1 MLSSCAALFVLA
13 GMGWTGTEV
22 LRKTG
27 TGLNTLELFAYGV
40 PLGVILS
47 SLAIL
52 VLAGPFGLSAALVWI
67 VALGG
72 VAAIALRRGV
82 PKWESLSRPFQRGF
96 WAAHG
101 CGLSLFTGVVF
112 LAFAVRWILLFRSTL
127 TLQADGLWAGHR
139 NIWGDWAQHL
149 GDVTSCADGEN
160 CPPTHPRLAGLPFA
174 YHYLTSVTVAA
185 MVALG
190 MSPIAALP
198 LHSLV
203 FTVLLAL
210 GVYAFARRLTGGS
223 ATAALAV
230 VLFFLGG
237 GLGWTLTLR
246 AMLHAPGA
254 WDTLILQPWDA
265 AVQQTANYRWLNVFF
280 SLIYPQRSF
289 LYGLPIGLLVLTLLL
304 NAEGRQRHR
313 EFLVAGLAAG
323 LLPFAH
329 LGTLL
334 SLALITPC
342 LFLLFP
348 SRGWLTFF
356 AAWIAVAV
364 PQLWI
369 QQGGGAGAAG
379 AIRFHPG
386 WVDGPDA
393 WWWFWLKNLGAFI
406 PLLGIALIDRRL
418 LDRPA
423 SRMLWA
429 FMPVF
434 AASNLVAFQPWD
446 WDNSKVLAYW
456 FLAVCILVA
465 AALTN
470 MWRDYPKAGVRLVLI
485 ATVLTMTL
493 AGLLENLEQLLGR
506 DRHLLLTR
514 EEVGLAEAVRRATEP
529 HAIFAA
535 GLQHNH
541 PVPVLAGR
549 RVLMS
554 FPGWMWSQG
563 AETAQRERDLR
574 AILALAPN
582 TRELIAKYGV
592 DFVVIGPNEKAKMA
606 ADLDG
611 YRRSFPT
618 TVRTD
623 SYDVFDVRSA
633 SGRPTSSS
641 TATSGSRT
649 PEE

>member
-1 MLSSCAALFVLA
+1 
-13 GMGWTGTEV
+13 MGWTGATL
-22 LRKTG
+22 LRKLDA
-27 TGLNTLELFAYGV
+27 GLEPLEVFAYGV
-40 PLGVILS
+40 PLGIVVS

-67 VALGG
+67 VTIGG
-72 VAAIALRRGV
+72 VAASGWTDRSGWKSILV
-82 PKWESLSRPFQRGF
+82 PRKPSLV
-96 WAAHG
+96 ATLVLA
-101 CGLSLFTGVVF
+101 
-112 LAFAVRWILLFRSTL
+112 AFAVRWILLYSTTL
-127 TLQADGLWAGHR
+127 TLDADGLWAGHR

-149 GDVTSCADGEN
+149 GDVTSFAYGDN
-160 CPPTHPRLAGLPFA
+160 FPPTHPRLAGLPFA

-198 LHSLV
+198 LHSFVLSV
-203 FTVLLAL
+203 FVALA
-210 GVYAFARRLTGGS
+210 VYAFAKRLTGGS
-223 ATAALAV
+223 APAALALS
-230 VLFFLGG
+230 LFLLGG
-237 GLGWTLTLR
+237 GMGWTLSVR
-246 AMLHAPGA
+246 EMIHGHGF
-254 WDTLILQPWDA
+254 WDALVAQPWDA
-265 AVQQTANYRWLNVFF
+265 VAQKAANFRWLNVFF

-304 NAEGRQRHR
+304 NAVRGRRYR
-313 EFLVAGLAAG
+313 EFLVAGLIAG

-334 SLALITPC
+334 SLALITPF
-342 LFLLFP
+342 LFLFFP
-348 SRGWLTFF
+348 SRGWVAFF

-369 QQGGGAGAAG
+369 QQGGGPGAAG

-393 WWWFWLKNLGAFI
+393 WWWFWLKNLGAFV
-406 PLLGIALIDRRL
+406 PLLGIALFDRQL
-418 LDRPA
+418 FSRPA

-434 AASNLVAFQPWD
+434 VAGNLVAFQPWD

-456 FLAVCILVA
+456 FLAACILVA
-465 AALTN
+465 AALTK
-470 MWRDYPKAGVRLVLI
+470 MWRESPAAPVRWFLI

-493 AGLLENLEQLLGR
+493 SGLLENLEQLLGR
-506 DRHLLLTR
+506 DRRLLLTR
-514 EEVGLAEAVRRATEP
+514 EEVGLAETVRRETDP

-541 PVPVLAGR
+541 PIPMLSGR

-563 AETAQRERDLR
+563 ADTKQREQDLR
-574 AILALAPN
+574 AILTLSPTAK
-582 TRELIAKYGV
+582 ELIESYRV
-592 DFVVIGPNEKAKMA
+592 DYVVIGPNEKEKLG
-606 ADLDG
+606 ADLEG
-611 YRRSFPT
+611 YRRGFPT
-618 TVRTD
+618 IARTD
-623 SYDVFDVRSA
+623 SYDVFDVRA
-633 SGRPTSSS
+633 AAGATSSS
-641 TATSGSRT
+641 KSTSGSGT
-649 PEE
+649 PPD